1 MKDDEKYTAMI
12 MMAQRMDEDKVKEF
26 MDMFTPSERLK
37 FEEVLNITGR
47 HNKDKNV
54 KPGKANLEKRK

>member
-12 MMAQRMDEDKVKEF
+12 MMVQRMDEDKVKEF

-54 KPGKANLEKRK
+54 KPGKASLEK

>member
-1 MKDDEKYTAMI
+1 MKDDEKYAAML

-54 KPGKANLEKRK
+54 KPGKASLEKRK

>member
-1 MKDDEKYTAMI
+1 MIDEEKLAAMLR
-12 MMAQRMDEDKVKEF
+12 MAQSMDEDKVKEF

-47 HNKDKNV
+47 HNKDRNV
-54 KPGKANLEKRK
+54 KPGKSNLDKQK